1 MKTMNNNFQFSRLLM
16 VMRWDV
22 FTNRKTYLNTVLGM
36 ISALLP
42 VYILQQYQLS
52 KQYQHLPSIA
62 IKLGYHGISQYTLLI
77 FSIAMYMMS
86 TQIFMVMKTNGQ
98 REQFLMLPA
107 SNLEKYISR
116 FLFSTLGAVVAMI
129 IAIVVADLVQL
140 LFSFILLPGHHQS
153 VCLYTAALLW
163 KIWNVFIENIDST
176 RSLLLSLFIV
186 VCVVCAHSFFILCG
200 TLFRKHT
207 VVVSGILFIAM
218 TYLVIYVIESVS
230 GSMTTWL
237 IHIDNTLFDSLLIA
251 TGLLL
256 VSFQYW
262 LSYKVFT
269 RMQVICNKWI
279 NL

>member
-22 FTNRKTYLNTVLGM
+22 FTNYKTYLNTVLGM
-36 ISALLP
+36 IFALLP
-42 VYILQQYQLS
+42 ILIMQLYQLS
-52 KQYQHLPSIA
+52 KQYQLSPDTIDLSYW
-62 IKLGYHGISQYTLLI
+62 GMSQYILFI
-77 FSIAMYMMS
+77 SSIAMYMMA

-116 FLFSTLGAVVAMI
+116 FLFSTLGAAIAMI
-129 IAIVVADLVQL
+129 TAIVVSDLVQL
-140 LFSFILLPGHHQS
+140 IFSFLLLPGHHQS
-153 VCLYTAALLW
+153 VCLSTMALLW
-163 KIWNVFIENIDST
+163 KIWTTFIENIDST
-176 RSLLLSLFIV
+176 GALLLSLLIV
-186 VCVVCAHSFFILCG
+186 TCGVLVHSFFILCG

-207 VVVSGILFIAM
+207 IVVTTILFIAM
-218 TYLVIYVIESVS
+218 TYLVIYVIESVP
-230 GSMTTWL
+230 GTITTCLNHGDNSWL
-237 IHIDNTLFDSLLIA
+237 FSLLIA
-251 TGLLL
+251 ELLL
-256 VSFQYW
+256 GGFQYW

>member
-22 FTNRKTYLNTVLGM
+22 FTNLKTYLNMTLGM
-36 ISALLP
+36 TFALLP
-42 VYILQQYQLS
+42 FLIMQLYQLS
-52 KQYQHLPSIA
+52 KQDQLSPDTIDLSYW
-62 IKLGYHGISQYTLLI
+62 GMSQYILFI
-77 FSIAMYMMS
+77 SSIAMYMVA

-116 FLFSTLGAVVAMI
+116 FLFSTLGAAIAMLT
-129 IAIVVADLVQL
+129 AIVVSDLVQL
-140 LFSFILLPGHHQS
+140 IFSFLLLPGHHQS
-153 VCLYTAALLW
+153 VCLSTMALLW
-163 KIWNVFIENIDST
+163 KIWTTFIENIDST
-176 RSLLLSLFIV
+176 GALLLSLLIV
-186 VCVVCAHSFFILCG
+186 TCGVLVHSFFILCG

-207 VVVSGILFIAM
+207 IVVTTILFIAM
-218 TYLVIYVIESVS
+218 TYLVIYVIESVP
-230 GSMTTWL
+230 GTITTCLNHGDNSWL
-237 IHIDNTLFDSLLIA
+237 FSLLIA
-251 TGLLL
+251 ELLL
-256 VSFQYW
+256 GGFQYW